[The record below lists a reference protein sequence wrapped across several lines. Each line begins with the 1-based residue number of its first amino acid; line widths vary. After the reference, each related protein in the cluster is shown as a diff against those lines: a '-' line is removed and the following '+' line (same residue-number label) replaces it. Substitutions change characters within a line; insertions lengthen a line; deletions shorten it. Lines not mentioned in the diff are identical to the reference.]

1 MTLKTKLSV
10 SWNTSFVFFIL
21 CCLLQTEFRVLFS
34 CMFLSLAAL
43 VTVVPTSAPQ
53 PLLWWFSFLLDC
65 MFGELIWVKN
75 TPYFWVAYLF
85 KLRSVTWPSSSYGV
99 MNRSIGIARA
109 VQFWVLDK
117 VAFCWSWQLKEMLVK
132 LVSVA
137 FNVGVNQSDLNSSE
151 RRKRK
156 HAYSFFVSMLST
168 YFVFPSFL
176 LF

>member
-1 MTLKTKLSV
+1 MCLGNWFGLK
-10 SWNTSFVFFIL
+10 I
-21 CCLLQTEFRVLFS
+21 
-34 CMFLSLAAL
+34 
-43 VTVVPTSAPQ
+43 PP
-53 PLLWWFSFLLDC
+53 
-65 MFGELIWVKN
+65 I
-75 TPYFWVAYLF
+75 FWVAYLF
-85 KLRSVTWPSSSYGV
+85 KLRSVTWPNSSCGV
-99 MNRSIGIARA
+99 MNRSIGIAGA

-168 YFVFPSFL
+168 CVSFL
-176 LF
+176 PPLLIKQVFLIFSGVFSKAAWFSAGFSEWPTIPNP